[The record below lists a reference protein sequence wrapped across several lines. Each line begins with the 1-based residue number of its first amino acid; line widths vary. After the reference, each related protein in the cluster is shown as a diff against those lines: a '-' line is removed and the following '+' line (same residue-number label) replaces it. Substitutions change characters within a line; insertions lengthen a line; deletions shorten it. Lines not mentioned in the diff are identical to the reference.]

1 MVVGDQGML
10 VRDVEGAL
18 DPPHPEPPLF
28 LLGSLLVSAKQH
40 RLAPSTGA
48 HGLTWAHN
56 RGDWQQGEQ
65 SRRAW

>member
-1 MVVGDQGML
+1 VAV
-10 VRDVEGAL
+10 
-18 DPPHPEPPLF
+18 LF

-65 SRRAW
+65 SRRGW